1 MGLLPLLI
9 GYAAGA
15 RRNDGNRVNSPYRAE
30 LILILPS
37 DRKVPMCRR
46 ESPAMHTT
54 KRPSNYERH
63 RAAPDLVSEALGA
76 YVLSFCNIIAE
87 SGGPA
92 NIPLARKCITSTAQ
106 PLTEPHIHQ
115 TFPTSAHRN
124 MARVAW
130 LPRSTVPAAG
140 PGVRF
145 RRVLSPGVWRGG
157 RPLLGRKERH

>member
-1 MGLLPLLI
+1 ML
-9 GYAAGA
+9 
-15 RRNDGNRVNSPYRAE
+15 S
-30 LILILPS
+30 S
-37 DRKVPMCRR
+37 DREAPPRRR
-46 ESPAMHTT
+46 ESSAMHTT

-76 YVLSFCNIIAE
+76 YVASFCNIICIAE
-87 SGGPA
+87 SGGSA

-130 LPRSTVPAAG
+130 FPRSTPAASWPR
-140 PGVRF
+140 PGVQACVESWCMERGETSPRAQERQCLLRS
-145 RRVLSPGVWRGG
+145 RRSLVV
-157 RPLLGRKERH
+157 